1 MLVVELQLFIAVQIR
16 MFLILLP
23 AEVVEEVILVEV
35 MEVALLEITEQIT
48 PVGMLMEDAEVLKQ
62 PEEPEEVALEEAV
75 ARALLDK
82 EVMHIITL
90 QMVRA
95 VMDGLLGVEGGL
107 EVEMAGKVAEAEA
120 TMAVVVAVL
129 TLLVLAEAE
138 ALDL

>member
-107 EVEMAGKVAEAEA
+107 EVEMAGKVAVVEA

>member
-90 QMVRA
+90 QMVQA
-95 VMDGLLGVEGGL
+95 VMDGLLEVEGVL
-107 EVEMAGKVAEAEA
+107 EVEMAGKVAVAVA
-120 TMAVVVAVL
+120 TMAEVVAVL
-129 TLLVLAEAE
+129 TLLVLAEAA

>member
-48 PVGMLMEDAEVLKQ
+48 PVGMLMEDAAVLKQ

-107 EVEMAGKVAEAEA
+107 EVEMAGKVAVVEA